1 MTFVVSIT
9 CVIVSSVIRVRRLFN
24 VSFLAPLHKAANIKL
39 PTTPE
44 EMCIRDRFNILGLE
58 ITVFHRPNDVTTAGI
73 IAPPLGQHHIQS

>member
-24 VSFLAPLHKAANIKL
+24 VSLLAPLHKAANIKL

-44 EMCIRDRFNILGLE
+44 ATPIEKDKRISAVN
-58 ITVFHRPNDVTTAGI
+58 PPSNDKELPADNSLNS
-73 IAPPLGQHHIQS
+73 ASPS